1 MSRVLPP
8 TPPTVPRD
16 ACSTCGHSPYDHMS
30 GSPVYLMYHAGTTYV
45 LRSVDP
51 GNVERDVRS
60 LYGRWGMESTDST
73 TVTTVEVPARRIN
86 KSAMHAD
93 HWTRWIDDG
102 RRTAEELAVDPAIR
116 ISEQTICGR
125 PVYGPA
131 GGTD

>member
-1 MSRVLPP
+1 MSQVLPP
-8 TPPTVPRD
+8 APATTPRD
-16 ACSTCGHSPYDHMS
+16 TCGTCGHSTYEHMS

-73 TVTTVEVPARRIN
+73 TVTIIEVPARRIN
-86 KSAMHAD
+86 RSAMHAD

-102 RRTAEELAVDPAIR
+102 RRTEAELVTDTGIR
-116 ISEQTICGR
+116 ISEQVIRGR
-125 PVYGPA
+125 PVYGTEE
-131 GGTD
+131 G

>member
-1 MSRVLPP
+1 MSQVLPP
-8 TPPTVPRD
+8 APATVPLD
-16 ACSTCGHSPYDHMS
+16 TCGACGHSTHDHMS

-60 LYGRWGMESTDST
+60 LYGRWGMEQTDST
-73 TVTTVEVPARRIN
+73 TVTIIEVPARRIN

-102 RRTAEELAVDPAIR
+102 RRTEEELMTDTGIR
-116 ISEQTICGR
+116 ISEQVVRGR
-125 PVYGPA
+125 PVYGTEE
-131 GGTD
+131 G

>member
-1 MSRVLPP
+1 MSQVLPP
-8 TPPTVPRD
+8 APATVPLD
-16 ACSTCGHSPYDHMS
+16 TCGACGHSTYDHMS

-60 LYGRWGMESTDST
+60 LYGRWGMEQTDST
-73 TVTTVEVPARRIN
+73 TVTIIEVPARRIN

-102 RRTAEELAVDPAIR
+102 RHTEEELMTDTGIR
-116 ISEQTICGR
+116 ISEQVVRGR
-125 PVYGPA
+125 PVYGTEE
-131 GGTD
+131 G